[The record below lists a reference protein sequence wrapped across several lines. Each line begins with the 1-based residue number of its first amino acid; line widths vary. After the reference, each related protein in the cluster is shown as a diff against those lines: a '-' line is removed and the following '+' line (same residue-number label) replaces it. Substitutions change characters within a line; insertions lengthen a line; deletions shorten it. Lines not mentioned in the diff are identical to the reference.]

1 MADLDPCPPQS
12 PQLHAAPTLPRQP
25 PPGPVEPNA
34 ARHPGLYPGPVLEFV
49 ELTKRYGDLVAL
61 DRLSLEVPP
70 GRLFGL
76 LGPNGAGKSTAM
88 RLVFGLLR
96 PDGGEVRWN
105 GKPVGG
111 AQRLRF
117 GYLPEERGL
126 YPKMR
131 VRDQLVYFGRL
142 HGLTVAGAATATDR
156 WLERLG
162 VADRARDKAE
172 ALSLGNQQ
180 RVQLAAAL
188 VHDPELL
195 VLDEP
200 FSGLDPVA
208 VDALSQVLAERAAAG
223 VTVVF
228 SSHQL
233 DLVEDLCQSVAI
245 IHKGRLV
252 LSGEVAELKQAS
264 GRRFLRVLVEPR
276 AMAADGAWARGL
288 PGVTVQQADGDGT
301 RLALDPG
308 VDPLDVLQ
316 RAAATGRVVD
326 FGLELPPLSQLFREA
341 VRR

>member
-1 MADLDPCPPQS
+1 M
-12 PQLHAAPTLPRQP
+12 
-25 PPGPVEPNA
+25 
-34 ARHPGLYPGPVLEFV
+34 LEF
-49 ELTKRYGDLVAL
+49 EGLTKRYGSVVAL
-61 DRLSLEVPP
+61 DHLSLKVPP

-96 PDGGEVRWN
+96 PDGGEVRWQD
-105 GKPVGG
+105 KPVGQ
-111 AQRLRF
+111 AERLRF

-131 VRDQLVYFGRL
+131 VGDQLVYFGRL
-142 HGLTVAGAATATDR
+142 HGLSHSAAAAAAER

-162 VADRARDKAE
+162 VAERARDRAE

-208 VDALSQVLAERAAAG
+208 VDALSAVLAERAAAG

-233 DLVEDLCQSVAI
+233 DLVEDLCDSVAI
-245 IHKGRLV
+245 IHGGHLV
-252 LSGEVAELKQAS
+252 LSGVVRDLKRRS
-264 GRRFLRVLVEPR
+264 GRRCLHIVFESVVAEGGDD
-276 AMAADGAWARGL
+276 AATGAWASDL
-288 PGVTVQQADGDGT
+288 PGVTVQHPNGSGPHTADGDEGVT
-301 RLALDPG
+301 LALDPG
-308 VDPLDVLQ
+308 VDALAVLE
-316 RAAATGRVVD
+316 RAAQAGRVVD

-341 VRR
+341 VQS

>member
-1 MADLDPCPPQS
+1 
-12 PQLHAAPTLPRQP
+12 
-25 PPGPVEPNA
+25 
-34 ARHPGLYPGPVLEFV
+34 VLEFV
-49 ELTKRYGDLVAL
+49 ELTKRYGDVVAL
-61 DRLSLEVPP
+61 DRLTLDVPP

-88 RLVFGLLR
+88 RLVFGLIR
-96 PDGGEVRWN
+96 PDVGDVRWH
-105 GKPVGG
+105 GSSVTR

-142 HGLTVAGAATATDR
+142 HGLTASASAKAADH

-162 VADRARDKAE
+162 VADRSRDRAE

-223 VTVVF
+223 VTVIF

-233 DLVEDLCQSVAI
+233 DLVEDLCEAVAI
-245 IHKGRLV
+245 IHRGRLV
-252 LSGEVAELKQAS
+252 LAGGVAELKRSS
-264 GRRFLRVLVEPR
+264 GRRFLRVLVEG
-276 AMAADGAWARGL
+276 ADGAWAAGL
-288 PGVTVQQADGDGT
+288 PGVTVEQADGDGT

-308 VDPLDVLQ
+308 VDALDVLQ
-316 RAAATGRVVD
+316 RAAARGRVID

-341 VRR
+341 VRQ